1 MRPKLKGDVYW
12 IPVPDGVFVLSSQAS
27 RSIKG
32 QQIAQWLDRLAP
44 YLDGSNTVD
53 DLVADLS
60 ADKQQMVRTLIAFLA
75 RNGYVKDAT
84 KDEPHSLSADE
95 QRVYEP
101 EISYIDY
108 FADSAAHRFK
118 RYRESSIVVI
128 GSGLTLAALVRALLQ
143 AGLRRVHVMTTG
155 ECPADMTLLIEDIRL
170 TCDRDPSQEII
181 HHVLAGGEDAVP
193 ADALDDA
200 DMVVHVSDR
209 PMIGRALALARLC
222 GQRRRVSLQG
232 VVVDGCAWLG
242 PVASPG
248 GEPGWEDAW
257 RRLQANLPGEG
268 EGESSTYAFADAPGS
283 APGPFLAGPTAAIV
297 GNHLGFTCFKHIAGV
312 GTGTE
317 HLTRID
323 LETLRTTT
331 HRFAAH
337 PLARPAG
344 PEDDLE
350 FLARMCA
357 LKDGAPVDGD
367 TFSQRAAE
375 CFDERLG
382 LFTALAEGDLT
393 QLPLS
398 VAQVVVSN
406 PVDLIDISSG
416 HPYAVGVGDDFVS
429 ARRRATQR
437 AFEIYASI
445 MVDRRRLVPA
455 EDMAAPN
462 SAAHQTLWGF
472 DLLDAKPRRI
482 DAGLAFPCM
491 TRAAAPYT
499 RPVGL
504 TSGFDWAQSVTRGLL
519 DQCAALTAAE
529 SRRCHAPFAA
539 VDLSTLPLEEK
550 GLRYQR
556 ILDSV
561 GVPVSVY
568 DITGSLGV
576 PTYAFCVG
584 TETIAYMA
592 GVGCASAIT
601 EGLELVLLSYQA
613 KANMQP
619 QYAPPPV
626 ADLPLSL
633 HGSASAQRG
642 PASPQDQDLQWPSL
656 AEALASSGYRPMIV
670 PLDHD
675 PAVCQ
680 ILPYIFQLVID
691 DA

>member
-1 MRPKLKGDVYW
+1 
-12 IPVPDGVFVLSSQAS
+12 VPDGVFVLSSQAS
-27 RSIKG
+27 RGIKG

-44 YLDGSNTVD
+44 YLDGSNTID
-53 DLVADLS
+53 ELVTSLS

-108 FADSAAHRFK
+108 FADSAAHRFQ

-143 AGLRRVHVMTTG
+143 AGLRRVHVITTG

-170 TCDRDPSQEII
+170 TCVRDPFQEIV
-181 HHVLAGGEDAVP
+181 HHVFEEGEYAALADV
-193 ADALDDA
+193 LDGA
-200 DMVVHVSDR
+200 GMVLHVADR
-209 PMIGRALALARLC
+209 PMIGRALALQRLC
-222 GQRRRVSLQG
+222 GERQHVLLQG

-242 PVASPG
+242 PVASSQEG
-248 GEPGWEDAW
+248 PGWEDAW

-268 EGESSTYAFADAPGS
+268 GSSAYAFADAPAS

-297 GNHLGFTCFKHIAGV
+297 GNHLGFTCFKHVAGV
-312 GTGTE
+312 ETATE

-357 LKDGAPVDGD
+357 LRDGVPVDED

-382 LFTALAEGDLT
+382 LFTTLGEGHLT
-393 QLPLS
+393 QLPLC

-445 MVDRRRLVPA
+445 MVDRRRFLPA
-455 EDMAAPN
+455 DDMAASNP
-462 SAAHQTLWGF
+462 AAHETLWGF

-482 DAGLAFPCM
+482 DAGLAFPST
-491 TRAAAPYT
+491 TRAASPST

-504 TSGFDWAQSVTRGLL
+504 TSGFDWTQAVTRGLL
-519 DQCAALTAAE
+519 DHCTALTAAE
-529 SRRCHAPFAA
+529 ARRCHVPFAA
-539 VDLSTLPLEEK
+539 VDLSTQPLDEK
-550 GLRYQR
+550 GLRYQG

-576 PTYAFCVG
+576 PAYAFCVG
-584 TETIAYMA
+584 AETVAYMA
-592 GVGCASAIT
+592 GPGCASAIA

-613 KANMQP
+613 KVNMQA

-626 ADLPLSL
+626 ADLPPSL
-633 HGSASAQRG
+633 RG
-642 PASPQDQDLQWPSL
+642 PISSQPGGRHDLDLQWRSL
-656 AEALASSGYRPMIV
+656 AEALASSGHRPVIV

-675 PAVCQ
+675 PAVSR
-680 ILPYIFQLVID
+680 ILPCIFQLVVG